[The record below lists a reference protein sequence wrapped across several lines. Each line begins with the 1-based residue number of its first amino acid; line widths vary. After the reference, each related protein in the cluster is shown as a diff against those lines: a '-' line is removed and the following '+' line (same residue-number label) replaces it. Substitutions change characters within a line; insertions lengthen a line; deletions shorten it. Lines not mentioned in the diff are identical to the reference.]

1 MCSLTDIS
9 TNIVHIVRDELRM
22 SRQDTYMRQRSGRAQ
37 FESTDDRFSRDAV
50 YTATQQQILVDAYR
64 T

>member
-22 SRQDTYMRQRSGRAQ
+22 SRQDTYMRQRSGHAQ

-50 YTATQQQILVDAYR
+50 YTATQQKILVDAYR

>member
-9 TNIVHIVRDELRM
+9 TNIVHIVRDELHM
-22 SRQDTYMRQRSGRAQ
+22 SRQDTYMGQRSGSAQ

-50 YTATQQQILVDAYR
+50 YTATQQ
-64 T
+64 

>member
-22 SRQDTYMRQRSGRAQ
+22 SRQDTYMLQRSQ
-37 FESTDDRFSRDAV
+37 FESTDDRFSRYAV
-50 YTATQQQILVDAYR
+50 YTATQQ
-64 T
+64 

>member
-9 TNIVHIVRDELRM
+9 TNVDHIVRDELRM

-37 FESTDDRFSRDAV
+37 FESTDDLFSRDAV
-50 YTATQQQILVDAYR
+50 YTATVQ
-64 T
+64 